1 MTNAKYE
8 IFTRLRGSHDSNLDG
23 DAPPIIGKHNNF
35 QEKQSFRKCYNEV
48 ITFPNTRRLL
58 HWFMLIYRD

>member
-8 IFTRLRGSHDSNLDG
+8 IFTRLRGSRDSNLDG

-35 QEKQSFRKCYNEV
+35 EEKQSFRECYYEV

-58 HWFMLIYRD
+58 H